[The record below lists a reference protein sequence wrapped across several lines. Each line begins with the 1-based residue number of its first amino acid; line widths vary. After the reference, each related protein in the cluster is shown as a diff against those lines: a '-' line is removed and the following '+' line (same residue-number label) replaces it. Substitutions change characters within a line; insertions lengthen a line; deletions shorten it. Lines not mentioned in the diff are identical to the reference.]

1 VAQILFV
8 NQNLFIMR
16 NKISTSAIV
25 LCIMA
30 LTFFSCGKEDAAEQE
45 NALFEQELTLF
56 EHDHSDL
63 SDEIANLE
71 DEIAHDFIESFSFEM
86 EGELVTDTK
95 ILNMATNI
103 EMDGMP
109 IIKKLMYYPDG
120 TSVEKFIIGGDI
132 EVTLDELKEMNEAGD
147 LRQYRTNN
155 LVTGS
160 NRTIDILGFTGG
172 SQGLSNKARRGLSRA
187 VNNYNRISNMSLN
200 FRLTFGSSQ
209 NAINNADMVVF
220 DNTINQSG
228 SGGSAGFPSGGR
240 PFKFCQIFGI
250 EGFTTNVNEHVITH
264 EIGHAVGMRHT
275 DWFNRISCGQNSNE
289 GSAGVGA
296 IHING
301 TPTGNNSSSLMNACF
316 PNNSNGEFNGNDR
329 TALRTIY

>member
-1 VAQILFV
+1 
-8 NQNLFIMR
+8 MK
-16 NKISTSAIV
+16 NKNKFFTSAFA
-25 LCIMA
+25 LCLLT
-30 LTFFSCGKEDAAEQE
+30 LTFFSCGKEEAAEQE
-45 NALFEQELTLF
+45 NALFEQELTLS
-56 EHDHSDL
+56 EHDHSDA
-63 SDEIANLE
+63 SDELANLE
-71 DEIAHDFIESFSFEM
+71 DEIALDLIESFSFEM
-86 EGELVTDTK
+86 EGEPVTDTK
-95 ILNMATNI
+95 ILNMVANI

-109 IIKKLMYYPDG
+109 VIKKLMHYPDG
-120 TSVEKFIIGGDI
+120 TSVEKFILGGDI
-132 EVTLDELKEMNEAGD
+132 EVTLDELKEMNDAGD

-172 SQGLSNKARRGLSRA
+172 SQGLSNKARTALSWA
-187 VNNYNRISNMSLN
+187 VNNYNRLSNMSLN
-200 FRLTFGSSQ
+200 FRLTFGSSSS
-209 NAINNADMVVF
+209 AINNADMVVF

-240 PFKFCQIFGI
+240 PFKFCQIFGM

-289 GSAGVGA
+289 GSAGVGV

-301 TPTGNNSSSLMNACF
+301 TPTGNDGSSLMNACF